1 MLGLEDPAEWK
12 LMSSDKTFDMNP
24 EKDPPPTMAWGDHDP
39 DRTIAGGPNPAETL
53 AEGASAPD
61 DSAAEAPKRIGPYRL
76 VKEIGEGGMGLVYEA
91 EQLEPIKRKVAL
103 KMVKR
108 GMDTEEFV
116 ARFESERQA
125 LAMMDHPH
133 IAKVFDAG
141 ATENGRPYF
150 VMEYVEGIP
159 INDYCDEHQ
168 LTVSERLELF
178 VLVCEGVTHA
188 HQKAIIHRDL
198 KPSNIL
204 VGRADGHHVPKIIDF
219 GVAKAMDNSM
229 FDNTMT
235 TSAGQLV
242 GTPEYMSPEQ
252 TDMTGQGI
260 DTRTDVY
267 ALGVVLYELLVG
279 QLPFSSSDLKDKG
292 FLEVLRVIREDEP
305 PKPSTRAKTL
315 AGTNETLVKVAGD
328 RKIEPASLDK
338 QLRGDLDWITM
349 KALEKDRARRYETVK
364 GFGQDIRRHLKYEP
378 VSAGPPGAAYKTKK
392 FIRRH
397 RTGVAAA
404 AFVFLAVIL
413 GIVGTTTG
421 LIRAVKAERH
431 AREEAA
437 TAGKVSDFLVDIFEV
452 SDPDQA
458 KGNTITAREILDLGS
473 QRIEDELASEPLIQ
487 SRLMN
492 TIGKVY
498 RNLGLYDEA
507 SPMLETA
514 LELRRQVTAVE
525 DVASAE
531 LLADL
536 ANLYIDQGRYPE
548 AEIMLTQAVDVM
560 NRHGGEVDRL
570 EMAESINKLASV
582 YRRQGK
588 YDLAEP
594 LYYQAKDIRVAVL
607 GPDDPEVARSY
618 NSLGILNWT
627 RGHYDEAERLYR
639 QALALWEKAYGS
651 DHSDVAKACNNLA
664 LLLTNVDRPSEAE
677 ALYERAASIYEKV
690 LGPDHP
696 RLALALNNLAL
707 VHQTQEDFDAADPLY
722 RRALDIRERALG
734 PDHPDVAQTL
744 NNLANLERSREH
756 FAEAESLYTR
766 ALEIRIQAL
775 GPEHVDVGWTLRDLG
790 KLSYERGNPEAGL
803 PRFVQTVAI
812 FEESL
817 GADHPDLS
825 SILQDYAEALDAL
838 GRYEEAKPMLERAI
852 ALFEMAMGPDHSELK
867 ELLNDYEKVL
877 RSLGLAEEAAVVKRR
892 AAQLKEG

>member
-305 PKPSTRAKTL
+305 PKPSTRITPLSGRRSPSMHSMVVVLPAPLGPTIP
-315 AGTNETLVKVAGD
+315 
-328 RKIEPASLDK
+328 KIS
-338 QLRGDLDWITM
+338 
-349 KALEKDRARRYETVK
+349 
-364 GFGQDIRRHLKYEP
+364 
-378 VSAGPPGAAYKTKK
+378 
-392 FIRRH
+392 
-397 RTGVAAA
+397 
-404 AFVFLAVIL
+404 
-413 GIVGTTTG
+413 
-421 LIRAVKAERH
+421 
-431 AREEAA
+431 
-437 TAGKVSDFLVDIFEV
+437 
-452 SDPDQA
+452 
-458 KGNTITAREILDLGS
+458 
-473 QRIEDELASEPLIQ
+473 
-487 SRLMN
+487 SRLTSN
-492 TIGKVY
+492 
-498 RNLGLYDEA
+498 EA
-507 SPMLETA
+507 PSTA
-514 LELRRQVTAVE
+514 
-525 DVASAE
+525 
-531 LLADL
+531 
-536 ANLYIDQGRYPE
+536 
-548 AEIMLTQAVDVM
+548 
-560 NRHGGEVDRL
+560 
-570 EMAESINKLASV
+570 
-582 YRRQGK
+582 
-588 YDLAEP
+588 
-594 LYYQAKDIRVAVL
+594 
-607 GPDDPEVARSY
+607 
-618 NSLGILNWT
+618 
-627 RGHYDEAERLYR
+627 
-639 QALALWEKAYGS
+639 
-651 DHSDVAKACNNLA
+651 
-664 LLLTNVDRPSEAE
+664 
-677 ALYERAASIYEKV
+677 
-690 LGPDHP
+690 
-696 RLALALNNLAL
+696 
-707 VHQTQEDFDAADPLY
+707 
-722 RRALDIRERALG
+722 
-734 PDHPDVAQTL
+734 
-744 NNLANLERSREH
+744 
-756 FAEAESLYTR
+756 
-766 ALEIRIQAL
+766 
-775 GPEHVDVGWTLRDLG
+775 
-790 KLSYERGNPEAGL
+790 
-803 PRFVQTVAI
+803 
-812 FEESL
+812 
-817 GADHPDLS
+817 
-825 SILQDYAEALDAL
+825 
-838 GRYEEAKPMLERAI
+838 
-852 ALFEMAMGPDHSELK
+852 
-867 ELLNDYEKVL
+867 
-877 RSLGLAEEAAVVKRR
+877 
-892 AAQLKEG
+892 